1 MIGNSLLPSDVTT
14 AGPYAGMF
22 GSLRFGAEH
31 GVVPMAQEL
40 QAALA
45 ARSAPLKIIDMAAG
59 GDIDSEVFRWI
70 EKMDAFIV
78 FGSAKYGEDTG
89 NQACTYYEYKHAF
102 ALKKRIILIRM
113 IPFDQEFEELQARVI
128 FNANKLVIPWM
139 LGTPMPPDL
148 PDKILEAIGL
158 RSTVEQRL
166 AQLEAEN
173 AELRSSVQGL
183 EQKITTLERVVNPV
197 SVSREELL
205 SMRPRQLKAKATELG
220 VSPAL
225 IDEAEDADDVKGF
238 LQQLILSHV
247 GESAASAAAAAPE
260 GGQQGASGPKVAAL
274 EAQVASILQKLQQ
287 LEAAQQTAPAPAP
300 EATLAPAMVQPPVPD
315 PTPFNN
321 RTLEMG
327 LDDADREIL
336 RDNELFE
343 VDDLAV
349 MGSDD
354 YHAIGIHVE
363 EKRHALQL
371 KQAMQGVRM
380 SSTDIDTIF
389 TQAHSRERYP
399 STAAALLH
407 VTCSVCGSLQISV
420 LVFMNLACGLQ

>member
-1 MIGNSLLPSDVTT
+1 MNT
-14 AGPYAGMF
+14 
-22 GSLRFGAEH
+22 
-31 GVVPMAQEL
+31 
-40 QAALA
+40 
-45 ARSAPLKIIDMAAG
+45 
-59 GDIDSEVFRWI
+59 
-70 EKMDAFIV
+70 
-78 FGSAKYGEDTG
+78 
-89 NQACTYYEYKHAF
+89 
-102 ALKKRIILIRM
+102 
-113 IPFDQEFEELQARVI
+113 
-128 FNANKLVIPWM
+128 
-139 LGTPMPPDL
+139 
-148 PDKILEAIGL
+148 
-158 RSTVEQRL
+158 
-166 AQLEAEN
+166 
-173 AELRSSVQGL
+173 
-183 EQKITTLERVVNPV
+183 
-197 SVSREELL
+197 
-205 SMRPRQLKAKATELG
+205 
-220 VSPAL
+220 
-225 IDEAEDADDVKGF
+225 DDVKGF

-287 LEAAQQTAPAPAP
+287 LEAAQQAAPAPAP

-336 RDNELFE
+336 RDNEIFE

-407 VTCSVCGSLQISV
+407 VTCSVCGSLQI
-420 LVFMNLACGLQ
+420 FCACVHEFGM